1 MEALLRL
8 KKKSQLTANNFN
20 HFKDKLSQV
29 KKRNIDREHGRRINM
44 STPLTQCDWS
54 EETELTISAASR
66 EPSV

>member
-1 MEALLRL
+1 MEALLML

-29 KKRNIDREHGRRINM
+29 KKRNIDRAHRTLINM
-44 STPLTQCDWS
+44 STPLTQCNWNED
-54 EETELTISAASR
+54 TELIISAASR